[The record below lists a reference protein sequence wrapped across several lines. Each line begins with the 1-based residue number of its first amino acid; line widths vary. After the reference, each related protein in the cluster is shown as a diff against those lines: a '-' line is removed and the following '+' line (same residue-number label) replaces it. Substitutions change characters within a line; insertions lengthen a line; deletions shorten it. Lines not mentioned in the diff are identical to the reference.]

1 MAQAET
7 PAIWRPTRFAGL
19 PDRPP
24 ATLLAAPDPLAA
36 ACAAPPDAAARALA
50 ARLAPLI
57 AAARI
62 GGEPN
67 LPDPGA
73 AALGLPPRA
82 ATLVL
87 DPCDPA
93 SEAEFAAL
101 LAAAPGPLLIARSPA
116 APRSAPEGPTPP
128 GARRLTEIL
137 SPWTLLDAA
146 ASAHG
151 LADETLL
158 LALAAGLPVG
168 GRLPGGARP
177 GDALPALLAATRWR
191 DPLSGAETTPE
202 AAIAWLALWRER
214 EAANRRV
221 AVCVGM
227 QGWKR
232 ARIAA
237 LFAHGTGRPAFLRD
251 PRHAAEAA
259 AAAGGAIA
267 VWASR
272 EPAALAAEA
281 AQRGVTVLRVEDGF
295 LRSAGLGAAF
305 LPGASYCVDEHG
317 PYYDPTARSG
327 LEALLNGP
335 DFDAA
340 LLARAQALRE
350 RVIRQGISKY
360 NLSAGGALPDAP
372 PGRRRILVP
381 GQVEDD
387 LSILRGAGAVRTN
400 LDLLRAARAENP
412 GAFLCYR
419 PHPDVVAG
427 FRRGA
432 VPRAALAGL
441 ADAVAPDAPIA
452 ALLGWAEEVQ
462 TMTSQAG
469 FEALL
474 RGVQVVLHGRP
485 WYGGW
490 GLTEDRAAFP
500 SRERQ
505 RALDDLVA
513 AALILYP
520 RCMDPVTGLPCPP
533 EALLDRL
540 GEPAAWPA
548 SPLAPLRRA
557 QGAAVAALA
566 RLRGRV

>member
-19 PDRPP
+19 PERPP
-24 ATLLAAPDPLAA
+24 AWLPAGPDPLGA
-36 ACAAPPDAAARALA
+36 ACARPPDAASRALA

-57 AAARI
+57 TAARI

-73 AALGLPPRA
+73 AALGLPPRGFA
-82 ATLVL
+82 LLL

-93 SEAEFAAL
+93 RAAAFASLA
-101 LAAAPGPLLIARSPA
+101 AAAPGPVLLARSPA
-116 APRSAPEGPTPP
+116 APDGAPDSPAPP
-128 GARRLTEIL
+128 GARRLTQSL

-146 ASAHG
+146 ASVHA
-151 LADETLL
+151 LADETML
-158 LALAAGLPVG
+158 LALAAGLPVHG
-168 GRLPGGARP
+168 PLPGGAAP
-177 GDALPALLAATRWR
+177 ADALPALLAATRWA
-191 DPLSGAETTPE
+191 DPLTGAPTPPE

-214 EAANRRV
+214 EAQNRGV
-221 AVCVGM
+221 VVCVGM

-232 ARIAA
+232 ARIAG
-237 LFAHGTGRPAFLRD
+237 LFAQGGGRPAFLRSA
-251 PRHAAEAA
+251 RRAAESA
-259 AAAGGAIA
+259 AAAGGAVA

-272 EPAALAAEA
+272 EPPALAAEA
-281 AQRGVTVLRVEDGF
+281 ARRGVPVLRVEDGF
-295 LRSAGLGAAF
+295 LRSAGLGAGF
-305 LPGASYCVDEHG
+305 LPGASYVVDERG
-317 PYYDPTARSG
+317 PYYDPAARSG
-327 LEALLNGP
+327 LEALLNGA

-340 LLARAQALRE
+340 LLARAAALRQRITRE
-350 RVIRQGISKY
+350 GISKY
-360 NLSAGGALPDAP
+360 NLPAGGALPAAP
-372 PGRRRILVP
+372 AGRRRILVP

-387 LSILRGAGAVRTN
+387 LSILRGAGPVRRN
-400 LDLLRAARAENP
+400 LALLRAVRAEHP
-412 GAFLCYR
+412 DAFLCYR

-432 VPRAALAGL
+432 VARGLLAGL
-441 ADAVAPDAPIA
+441 ADSVAPDAPIA
-452 ALLGWAEEVQ
+452 ALLGWAEEVH

-474 RGVQVVLHGRP
+474 RGVRVVAHGRP
-485 WYGGW
+485 WYAGW
-490 GLTEDRAAFP
+490 GLTEDRLP
-500 SRERQ
+500 TPTRT
-505 RALDDLVA
+505 RARSLDDLVA

-540 GEPAAWPA
+540 AEPAAWAA

-557 QGAAVAALA
+557 QGRALAALA